1 VVATDLGVGAVRRPP
16 ARDTE
21 RAMSQE
27 NVEVVRRVY
36 DAFNRGDFASA
47 VEYLHPAGEVYP
59 GVVGLDP
66 PGGGSATRLVG
77 RDELRGFF
85 EDLGATWES
94 ISIEPKEIIEA
105 PYGRVLAIESWLI
118 RGRDG
123 IEVDTRIID
132 VYAFRDGLIA
142 RVDGYLDRLEA
153 LEAVGLSE

>member
-1 VVATDLGVGAVRRPP
+1 MS
-16 ARDTE
+16 RD
-21 RAMSQE
+21 

-47 VEYLHPAGEVYP
+47 AGHLHPDGEIYP

-66 PGGGSATRLVG
+66 PGGGSATRLHG
-77 RDELRGFF
+77 RVELRRFF

-94 ISIEPKEIIEA
+94 VSVTLGEVIEA
-105 PYGRVLAIESWLI
+105 PDGRVLAVESWLI

-132 VYAFRDGLIA
+132 VYAFRDGLIT
-142 RVDGYLDRLEA
+142 RVDGYLDRREA
-153 LEAVGLSE
+153 LEAVGLSEQQAHADS